1 MLKAS
6 DIAQVIK
13 KYIYLSG
20 AKSNDSL
27 HTVSL
32 PNIFK
37 FTKISV
43 KGTQNHSNGMNE
55 TKETCRRKPHITT
68 RKIFAALY
76 ICNNSRMALLYSFD
90 FFVICRN

>member
-6 DIAQVIK
+6 DIVQVIK

-20 AKSNDSL
+20 AKSNDPL
-27 HTVSL
+27 HIVSL

-43 KGTQNHSNGMNE
+43 KGTQNHSNGMSEHKRNMS
-55 TKETCRRKPHITT
+55 KETTH
-68 RKIFAALY
+68 Y
-76 ICNNSRMALLYSFD
+76 N
-90 FFVICRN
+90 